1 MISVLTHELGCFG
14 GDPLYDFFL
23 TFSLPKCPTLI
34 SCNCDFIDLLL
45 AVNKTPAKYFMLL
58 LLLLMIL
65 MMMMMLKKIV
75 VDGPQGKSVNVSGI
89 Q

>member
-1 MISVLTHELGCFG
+1 MAIF
-14 GDPLYDFFL
+14 
-23 TFSLPKCPTLI
+23 
-34 SCNCDFIDLLL
+34 DLLL
-45 AVNKTPAKYFMLL
+45 AVNKTLAKYFMLL